1 MGSKVNDYQSW
12 INEEAKVTDVMIL
25 DELSKRG
32 VAVNNVTTS
41 REKANGTLRMSIPLS
56 ENPKLLK
63 EILDEWDLNGKIL
76 PFDMKKWDFGDPDAK
91 SNFHRS
97 VQYRVLTI
105 YARGAVRTYNA
116 SSDLFKFSVT
126 PEGIQQAVDRI
137 IDYVKADTA
146 FFIAHFFL
154 KQELIADKVINTGKS
169 GDFDPADLAGR
180 YTDSAISSIKELRKN
195 NPVVYQAFVKYL
207 IYMGYLAMNP
217 EHNPD
222 GGKIGIRKKFREA
235 EENEIEI
242 DDFELN
248 DGKTKFIIYPK
259 IRLKVGRKN
268 KKVSLVLEVD
278 TTVGNMRG
286 AVPSTYTDHEVPIFN
301 SIDQLVWDK
310 LKAGPKNYQSPEELY
325 GRKKTAIKA
334 SQLGLL

>member
-1 MGSKVNDYQSW
+1 
-12 INEEAKVTDVMIL
+12 
-25 DELSKRG
+25 
-32 VAVNNVTTS
+32 
-41 REKANGTLRMSIPLS
+41 
-56 ENPKLLK
+56 
-63 EILDEWDLNGKIL
+63 
-76 PFDMKKWDFGDPDAK
+76 
-91 SNFHRS
+91 
-97 VQYRVLTI
+97 
-105 YARGAVRTYNA
+105 
-116 SSDLFKFSVT
+116 
-126 PEGIQQAVDRI
+126 
-137 IDYVKADTA
+137 
-146 FFIAHFFL
+146 
-154 KQELIADKVINTGKS
+154 
-169 GDFDPADLAGR
+169 
-180 YTDSAISSIKELRKN
+180 
-195 NPVVYQAFVKYL
+195 
-207 IYMGYLAMNP
+207 MNP